1 MAASSKNKSDVLPEI
16 QGQVLKAA
24 REKMRLKP
32 EELAHRA
39 CLVKKNIF
47 ELEEGGTSSFFTEAH
62 KVNVAK
68 KVAKILELDEAQV
81 LVHPDG
87 DAIKQKTFVF
97 NLSSDGAAVEADEPP
112 DEAADASSQTTL
124 STPGKIKLEN
134 IKSGAFG
141 KTPQI
146 SIQSVRRI
154 VSLGLVSLVLVGLY
168 LTKDNIIEL
177 VRPTP
182 QPPKVE
188 VTQEPVVEEAK
199 PEAQQSQQPQQ
210 TQQSR

>member
-1 MAASSKNKSDVLPEI
+1 MAAGSKNRSDVLPEI

-97 NLSSDGAAVEADEPP
+97 NLSSDGVEPDEQP

>member
-97 NLSSDGAAVEADEPP
+97 NLSSDGVEADEPP